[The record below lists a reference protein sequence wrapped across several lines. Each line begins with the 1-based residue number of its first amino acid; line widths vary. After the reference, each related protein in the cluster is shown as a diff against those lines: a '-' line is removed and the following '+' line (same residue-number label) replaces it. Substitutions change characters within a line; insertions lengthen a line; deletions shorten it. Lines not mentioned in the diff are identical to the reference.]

1 MWRLYRV
8 GRMGLVKIILS
19 LLANLLGFLKD
30 RQLIEAGKAEAV
42 KDAVVAEQ
50 DKLAAVDAAVDD
62 PANADRLRDKRFRD

>member
-1 MWRLYRV
+1 
-8 GRMGLVKIILS
+8 MGLVKIVLS

-50 DKLAAVDAAVDD
+50 DRVAAVDAAVAD
-62 PANADRLRDKRFRD
+62 PSNADRLLEKRLRD

>member
-1 MWRLYRV
+1 
-8 GRMGLVKIILS
+8 MGLVKIVLS

-50 DKLAAVDAAVDD
+50 DKMAAVDAAVAD
-62 PANADRLRDKRFRD
+62 PSNADRLRASRFRD

>member
-1 MWRLYRV
+1 
-8 GRMGLVKIILS
+8 MGLVKIVLS

-50 DKLAAVDAAVDD
+50 DKMAAVDAAVAD
-62 PANADRLRDKRFRD
+62 PSNADRLRDARFRD